1 MNIIVKK
8 SITNNEFRDFN
19 ILLFKFL
26 FSVVIFIFYYVTL
39 RERQL
44 SQNVMISMD
53 PDYVSIY
60 IIYSYVMY

>member
-19 ILLFKFL
+19 FLLFKFL
-26 FSVVIFIFYYVTL
+26 FSVVIFILYVTL
-39 RERQL
+39 QERQL

-60 IIYSYVMY
+60 IIYRYIMY